1 MGGIP
6 ETMRHIVIVE
16 DEPAIADT
24 LRFALEREGFGVTW
38 CQLARDAV
46 APIARGAT
54 LVILDVGLPDESGF
68 EFLKR
73 LRRTRDVPVLLLTAR
88 AEEVDRVLGLEL
100 GADDYVVK
108 PFSPREVV
116 ARVRAIIKRT
126 VPDARNQATHLDHD
140 AAGRRFQFLGKAL
153 ALTAAE
159 YRILAVLANAPGRVY
174 SRSQLLDAIGSDSA
188 DAILERT
195 VDSHVKAIRGKLR
208 AISAEH
214 DPIETHRGFGYS
226 LRAGS

>member
-1 MGGIP
+1 MSGMP
-6 ETMRHIVIVE
+6 ETKRHIVIVE

-38 CQLARDAV
+38 CQLARDA
-46 APIARGAT
+46 ADPITRGAT

-73 LRRTRDVPVLLLTAR
+73 LRRTLDVPVLLLTAR
-88 AEEVDRVLGLEL
+88 AEEVDRILGLEL

-126 VPDARNQATHLDHD
+126 AHDVRNQATNLDHD
-140 AAGRRFQFLGKAL
+140 EAGRRFLFLGKVL

-208 AISAEH
+208 AVSVEH

-226 LRAGS
+226 LRAGG